1 MPDECAECGV
11 SLGAPG
17 GRPTSSFDETL
28 CVVCGLETVDPRG
41 QS

>member
-1 MPDECAECGV
+1 MSFECAECGIRIGP
-11 SLGAPG
+11 GAD
-17 GRPTSSFDETL
+17 RPTSTFDETL